1 MIELSPK
8 DLEQLD
14 SKGISKEKV
23 NNQIQTF
30 KEGIPFVQLSQA
42 AVVGNGILRFSEK
55 EQLDLLQ
62 YFEDN
67 RKELELLKFVPASG
81 AASRMFKAMFNFLD
95 SYDPSKEELSEY
107 IERTGDQDAKKFTEN
122 LSDFPFYD
130 LIMSRIKGKASNKDE
145 EAYLFVKE
153 MLMESGLNYGFYPK
167 GLLPF
172 HKYGTETATPLR
184 GAFERSRPLCQ
195 DQRHRQS
202 SFYRIGT
209 A

>member
-55 EQLDLLQ
+55 KQLDLLQ

-95 SYDPSKEELSEY
+95 SYDPSKEKLSEY
-107 IERTGDQDAKKFTEN
+107 IKRTGDQDAKKFTEN

-145 EAYLFVKE
+145 EAYLFVKD
-153 MLMESGLNYGFYPK
+153 FIPK
-167 GLLPF
+167 
-172 HKYGTETATPLR
+172 
-184 GAFERSRPLCQ
+184 AFCLSINMVRKRQPPSRS
-195 DQRHRQS
+195 
-202 SFYRIGT
+202 I
-209 A
+209 

>member
-130 LIMSRIKGKASNKDE
+130 LIMSRIKGKNTKIE
-145 EAYLFVKE
+145 LKMKKLIGKYKTQVITIIL
-153 MLMESGLNYGFYPK
+153 L
-167 GLLPF
+167 GLLGCVSGISGKELLPI
-172 HKYGTETATPLR
+172 HARAILTIK
-184 GAFERSRPLCQ
+184 
-195 DQRHRQS
+195 
-202 SFYRIGT
+202 
-209 A
+209 